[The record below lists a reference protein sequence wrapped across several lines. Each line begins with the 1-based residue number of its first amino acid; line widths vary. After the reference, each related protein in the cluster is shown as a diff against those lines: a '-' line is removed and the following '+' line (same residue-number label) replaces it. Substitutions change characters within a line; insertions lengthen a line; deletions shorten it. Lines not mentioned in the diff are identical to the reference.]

1 MRIPMKNI
9 KTRLILIFTIVIFL
23 VTGGLGL
30 VIVSIVSENLIE
42 DAHHE
47 LQTIAASEA
56 KYIRAR
62 QDAELMYLEG
72 LAQNTII
79 QDKIPFKEKLD
90 FLEKEAQRSGF
101 MAFVLAD
108 MNGIG
113 QTFSQPSERVD
124 ISHREYFKIA
134 LAGTANASDV
144 LINELTGES
153 VIIYA
158 TPIFMNGKQTGVFCG
173 IRDGLGLSHITSQ
186 INYEK
191 TGYGYVLN
199 NQGTIV
205 GHPDV
210 ELVLSQFNPMKEAQE
225 DESLQALGQLI
236 EKKILMREEGSGDYF
251 FDGSDRIVGFA
262 PVEDSPWIT
271 VVAVNA
277 DEILEEV
284 NAMRLVL
291 ISLIVGAVIFG
302 GLVTFFVSGSI
313 AKPIISVTEIIDRQA
328 TLDFSFDKNSSAMKY
343 LGRKD
348 EIGRMIHSLKTMQE
362 NVVDFIS
369 KTFEAA
375 IFVTESSEELT
386 KASQQATISSEEV
399 ARTIEEIAN
408 GANDQAKDTENTAQS
423 IEEMG
428 IVLDQNNECLKRLNR
443 ATKKIDGQKE
453 EGFKILETLINK
465 TKQVNESATRVFNI
479 VVKNNEHADK
489 IENSSAMIQSIAD
502 QTNLLA
508 LNAAIEAAR
517 AGEAGKGFAVV
528 ADEIRKLAE
537 DSTRFTGEIKLVID
551 ELKSE
556 SQLAVAT
563 MDEVKSIVHEQSESV
578 KMTETKFDE
587 IAGATEQVRE
597 ASIELNA
604 SGEVMSQH
612 KMNILAL
619 IQNLSAISEENAA
632 GTEEA
637 SASMQEQAA
646 KIEEIAYSGES
657 LTTVAEELKKLV
669 EQFKI

>member
-1 MRIPMKNI
+1 MKNI
-9 KTRLILIFTIVIFL
+9 KTQLIAIFTLVILI
-23 VTGGLGL
+23 VTGLLGL
-30 VIVSIVSENLIE
+30 VSVSIVSDNLIK
-42 DAHHE
+42 DAHDD
-47 LQTIAASEA
+47 LQLMAESEA
-56 KYIRAR
+56 NYIRAR
-62 QDAELMYLEG
+62 QDAELMYIEG
-72 LAQNTII
+72 LAQNSII
-79 QDKIPFKEKLD
+79 QDKNVSLEKTIA
-90 FLEKEAQRSGF
+90 FLEKEAKRTGYEK
-101 MAFVLAD
+101 FVYVGMD
-108 MNGIG
+108 GKG
-113 QTFSQPSERVD
+113 QTFDQSRSVVD
-124 ISHREYFKIA
+124 VSTTEYFKKAIN
-134 LAGTANASDV
+134 GKPNTSDII
-144 LINELTGES
+144 INQQTKEA
-153 VIIYA
+153 VAIYA
-158 TPIFMNGKQTGVFCG
+158 TPIYKDGIQSGVFFG
-173 IRDGLGLSHITSQ
+173 RKDGTSLSDIANE
-186 INYEK
+186 IVYGE
-191 TGYGYVLN
+191 TGYGYIIN
-199 NQGTIV
+199 NQGSII
-205 GHPDV
+205 GHSDIT
-210 ELVLSQFNPMKEAQE
+210 LVLNKYNPIEVAKVDSDIQDLAQLVESKMLLREA
-225 DESLQALGQLI
+225 
-236 EKKILMREEGSGDYF
+236 GSGDYF
-251 FDGSDRIVGFA
+251 FEGSNRIVGFA
-262 PVEDSPWIT
+262 PIKDSPWIM
-271 VVAVNA
+271 VVGVSE
-277 DEILEEV
+277 DEILGKV
-284 NAMRLVL
+284 NSIRNLL
-291 ISLIVGAVIFG
+291 ISLVLGAIIVGAI
-302 GLVTFFVSGSI
+302 VTYFVSGTI
-313 AKPIISVTEIIDRQA
+313 ANPIIAVTEIIDRQA
-328 TLDFSFDKNSSAMKY
+328 KLDFSFDKNSSAIKY

-348 EIGRMIHSLKTMQE
+348 EIGQMIHSLKTMQE

-369 KTFEAA
+369 KTFETA

-537 DSTRFTGEIKLVID
+537 DSTRFTGEIKLVIN
-551 ELKSE
+551 ELKNE